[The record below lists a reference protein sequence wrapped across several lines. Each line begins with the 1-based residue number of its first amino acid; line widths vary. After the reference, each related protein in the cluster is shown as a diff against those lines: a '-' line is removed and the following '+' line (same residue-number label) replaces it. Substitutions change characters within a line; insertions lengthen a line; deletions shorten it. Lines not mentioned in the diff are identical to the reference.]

1 MNQSFTSKLR
11 RFIFGLSTTEEIE
24 VYQMVRKAERE
35 AMWHLH
41 GQGFSL
47 KEIANLY
54 NVTEKRMEGVL
65 ERKFKSKS
73 LKQS

>member
-1 MNQSFTSKLR
+1 M
-11 RFIFGLSTTEEIE
+11 TTKEKQIE
-24 VYQMVRKAERE
+24 F
-35 AMWHLH
+35 MWHLH

-65 ERKFKSKS
+65 ERKFKNKKNN
-73 LKQS
+73 LDDLRTR